1 MRLSSGKCS
10 KGRGET
16 GQDGTDQEKGCSG
29 SLTSGK
35 GQRYRKE
42 GCGLGIGGTAIR
54 QDKMHKLATPGCR
67 QAELHERED

>member
-1 MRLSSGKCS
+1 MRMSSGKCS

-35 GQRYRKE
+35 GQRYRIE